1 MEYYDHY
8 LIQSID
14 YQYEII
20 NREYLSF
27 TKNITEED
35 LQFIESIAPKME
47 NYTSVGV
54 GVGDDNDYENV
65 IEFYHRWLYFMIRY
79 SKNMDNINFIFKL
92 YKNSIATTTATNND
106 NNNNNDQFFTTEIFQ
121 NFIRLLC

>member
-8 LIQSID
+8 LIQTID

-47 NYTSVGV
+47 NYTTG
-54 GVGDDNDYENV
+54 GGGGDE
-65 IEFYHRWLYFMIRY
+65 MIM
-79 SKNMDNINFIFKL
+79 KMLLNFIIVGYIL
-92 YKNSIATTTATNND
+92 
-106 NNNNNDQFFTTEIFQ
+106 
-121 NFIRLLC
+121 